1 MDIDKEL
8 KDKTKTINNCC
19 NDEIE
24 EPDHDNEWENLI
36 EDLEDLISDSEMN
49 LYCFEEMEDEE
60 EKENEKDYTFEDLL
74 NYCTKIIRNTEGIDM
89 NMEQEDK
96 TKTDN
101 HYYKEEIA
109 EKEEE
114 EEEESGNHTED
125 FEDLG
130 SYPEI
135 DNDSV
140 KFQDLL
146 DYCNGTE
153 ETSLIQEELDK
164 EVANPL
170 TSFRCNKK

>member
-1 MDIDKEL
+1 
-8 KDKTKTINNCC
+8 
-19 NDEIE
+19 
-24 EPDHDNEWENLI
+24 
-36 EDLEDLISDSEMN
+36 
-49 LYCFEEMEDEE
+49 
-60 EKENEKDYTFEDLL
+60 
-74 NYCTKIIRNTEGIDM
+74 
-89 NMEQEDK
+89 MEQEDK

-109 EKEEE
+109 EKEEEE

-164 EVANPL
+164 EVANPV